1 MKNCCI
7 PQVNFS
13 PADKQKAGLPHDLSS
28 LIRLASYRIPCFF
41 VLSLFLCDTEK
52 FLFLRSEQSIIP
64 QTARQPCLCSVK
76 YDAMRLQ
83 LAAIHRK
90 IPCPV
95 SFLNIDHDPQ
105 CLSKLPGGQYHV
117 FSVFT
122 AKVIDPAGQ
131 GQGSFQQ
138 CYRLPDVGDAPEVPD
153 RKSGQIL
160 PAAPHAEGSAAGCPD
175 GQPVARQVVHPCGAQ
190 QYGTRAERL
199 HPLLHFQLALPVH
212 IGRL

>member
-1 MKNCCI
+1 M
-7 PQVNFS
+7 
-13 PADKQKAGLPHDLSS
+13 SS

-41 VLSLFLCDTEK
+41 RAFLCFLCDTEK

-95 SFLNIDHDPQ
+95 SFLNIDRDPQ

-138 CYRLPDVGDAPEVPD
+138 CYRLPDIGDAPEVLD
-153 RKSGQIL
+153 RKADRFSPLRRTQKVQRQV
-160 PAAPHAEGSAAGCPD
+160 APD

>member
-1 MKNCCI
+1 M
-7 PQVNFS
+7 
-13 PADKQKAGLPHDLSS
+13 SS

-41 VLSLFLCDTEK
+41 RAFLCFLCDTEK

-90 IPCPV
+90 VPHPV
-95 SFLNIDHDPQ
+95 SFLNIDRDPQ

-122 AKVIDPAGQ
+122 AKV
-131 GQGSFQQ
+131 
-138 CYRLPDVGDAPEVPD
+138 
-153 RKSGQIL
+153 
-160 PAAPHAEGSAAGCPD
+160 
-175 GQPVARQVVHPCGAQ
+175 
-190 QYGTRAERL
+190 TRACIC
-199 HPLLHFQLALPVH
+199 LLATVKMAGLALPSVC
-212 IGRL
+212 LKYPLMV